1 MPEYQLR
8 YLPQFY
14 EDMKEHT
21 QYISNVLLNPQ
32 AAADLIDAV
41 EKAILDRLPVAEA
54 FECYHSR
61 KERRYP
67 YYRICV
73 KNYVI
78 FYVVIPEQDKKT
90 WKSAGF
96 FTEKAIGNKAFEAR
110 MNKYVLIR

>member
-67 YYRICV
+67 YYRIYV

-78 FYVVIPEQDKKT
+78 FYVVIPEQDKKILEVRRFLYGKSN
-90 WKSAGF
+90 WKQS
-96 FTEKAIGNKAFEAR
+96 I
-110 MNKYVLIR
+110 

>member
-14 EDMKEHT
+14 EDLKKHT

-41 EKAILDRLPVAEA
+41 EKAILDRLPVSEA

-67 YYRICV
+67 YYRIYI
-73 KNYVI
+73 KNYVV
-78 FYVVIPEQDKKT
+78 FYVVIPEQDKRIMEVRRFLYGKSN
-90 WKSAGF
+90 WKR
-96 FTEKAIGNKAFEAR
+96 TI
-110 MNKYVLIR
+110 

>member
-14 EDMKEHT
+14 EDLKEKT

-67 YYRICV
+67 YFRIYV
-73 KNYVI
+73 KGYVV
-78 FYVVIPEQDKKT
+78 FYVVIPEHNKRIMEVRRFLYGKSN
-90 WKSAGF
+90 WKR
-96 FTEKAIGNKAFEAR
+96 TI
-110 MNKYVLIR
+110 